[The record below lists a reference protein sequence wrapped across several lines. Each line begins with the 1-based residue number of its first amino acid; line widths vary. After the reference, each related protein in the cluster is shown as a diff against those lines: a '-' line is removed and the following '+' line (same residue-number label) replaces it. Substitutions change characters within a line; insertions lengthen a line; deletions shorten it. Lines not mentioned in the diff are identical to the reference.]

1 MNQSFPVKDL
11 LRRRF
16 QTSLTIT
23 TLTLSVASTLFLLF
37 FSSRIGLGISAS
49 SGTLTLGLSAIF
61 SQFIIFIGVLIFVV
75 GAILTSFLIFLMM
88 AQRTRDFGLI
98 KAAGCPNALVAGYF
112 MTELLII
119 IVSGSILGLVFG
131 FAADFAISNIIF
143 HAYTLPNFLFAPIVF
158 VAFFILALMFGT
170 KPIINA
176 AKMSPIKALS
186 PVNYYNISAQK
197 KHKPLSR
204 SGITLRIATRSL
216 IRRQSA
222 SVRIVILLSVVFL
235 LLTVSIAGGII
246 ARDTSSSWIE
256 GPVGRNTLA
265 IAHSSMGE
273 EYKLL
278 LSAFSGGQSNGNF
291 NYSDPILGV
300 SNDAIQQLRALKGVS
315 HVDER
320 LVLIGHVKEVS
331 NFTIDPE
338 TLTTFPVGDGRESD
352 SLIIGVDPKN
362 VFGSWSIKGQF
373 LNSGNELEAVVG
385 DSIASKMF
393 APDASKNIIFSDPL
407 VQSIRF
413 QNNSF
418 RIMGVCVDPINNGF
432 VTYVPIGKL
441 ETVSGIANPN
451 LVLVTLEKNVDRT
464 LAIAEI
470 KNSIQSADADLDV
483 FTLDAVVDSNLS
495 FLSSTWS
502 VIMLLPLLTLASAAL
517 CLVGYSILSV
527 DEQHQEFAILRAIGT
542 KPRIITSI
550 ISIQSIIVLLSSF
563 AVGISLGTITTLLI
577 LMANPLVTSLT
588 IVLIA
593 AWLLS
598 ALTVM
603 FLLSLYPA
611 VKLAKTPILKIL
623 T

>member
-16 QTSLTIT
+16 QTSLTII
-23 TLTLSVASTLFLLF
+23 TLTLSVASALFLLF

-75 GAILTSFLIFLMM
+75 GAILTSFIIFLMM

-98 KAAGCPNALVAGYF
+98 KAAGCPNALVAGFF

-119 IVSGSILGLVFG
+119 IVSGSILGIVFG
-131 FAADFAISNIIF
+131 FAADYAISNIVF
-143 HAYTLPNFLFAPIVF
+143 HAYTLPNFLFAPLVF
-158 VAFFILALMFGT
+158 VAFFILALVFGT

-186 PVNYYNISAQK
+186 PVNYYNISAEK

-222 SVRIVILLSVVFL
+222 SVRIVILLSVVFI

-246 ARDTSSSWIE
+246 ARDTTSSWVE
-256 GPVGRNTLA
+256 GSAGRNALA

-273 EYKLL
+273 DYKSLL
-278 LSAFSGGQSNGNF
+278 ATFSGGQTRGNF
-291 NYSDPILGV
+291 DYANPDLAVSEAVIEQIKALNGV
-300 SNDAIQQLRALKGVS
+300 IKVDWRLILKG
-315 HVDER
+315 HVQE
-320 LVLIGHVKEVS
+320 IS

-338 TLTTFPVGDGRESD
+338 TSTTYSVGDSRESD
-352 SLIIGVDPKN
+352 SIIIGVDPN
-362 VFGSWSIKGQF
+362 VAGSGSLKGQF
-373 LNSGNELEAVVG
+373 LNNNSELDAVIG
-385 DSIASKMF
+385 DSIANKMYTPNP
-393 APDASKNIIFSDPL
+393 AKNINLSDPL
-407 VQSIRF
+407 IQSIRL
-413 QNNSF
+413 QNNTF
-418 RIMGVCVDPINNGF
+418 RIIGVCVDPLNNGF

-441 ETVSGIANPN
+441 ENISGVANPN
-451 LVLVTLEKNVDRT
+451 LVLVTLEDNADPASIRS
-464 LAIAEI
+464 EI
-470 KNSIQSADADLDV
+470 RNKIKALNPDLEVFPLDSIIEA
-483 FTLDAVVDSNLS
+483 NLN
-495 FLSSTWS
+495 FLGSTWS

-517 CLVGYSILSV
+517 CLVGYTILTV

-542 KPRIITSI
+542 KPRIVVSI
-550 ISIQSIIVLLSSF
+550 LSIQSIIVLLSSF
-563 AVGISLGTITTLLI
+563 GFGISIGTIMTLII

-588 IVLIA
+588 VVVIA

-598 ALTVM
+598 ALMAM

-611 VKLAKTPILKIL
+611 FRLAKTPILKIL